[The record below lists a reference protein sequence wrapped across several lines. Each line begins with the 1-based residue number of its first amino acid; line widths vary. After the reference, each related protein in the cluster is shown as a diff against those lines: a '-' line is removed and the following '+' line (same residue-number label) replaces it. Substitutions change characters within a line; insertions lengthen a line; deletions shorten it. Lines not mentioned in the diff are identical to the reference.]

1 MNQQTLKLVT
11 DWFVQLVSIGSDQI
25 GSDHYQDCKGSDQIR
40 SDQCQSGSD
49 DSGWRSWLVDFC
61 NSEGINY
68 HGKDLGGLARSVDWV
83 RRNPDKIRFPRAYIQ
98 KIIDSAP
105 VQTHEVVNKVYNLP
119 EKKVEESTEL
129 THILD
134 IPIDE
139 IDRAVEKIT
148 DDNFSDILR
157 VLPSASLILFRDRAQ
172 TFGSQ
177 VKLRMMAAY
186 ALEKGVL

>member
-25 GSDHYQDCKGSDQIR
+25 GSDHNQDCKGSDQIR

-68 HGKDLGGLARSVDWV
+68 HGKDLGGLSRSVDWV

-105 VQTHEVVNKVYNLP
+105 VQTHEVVNKVYNFP
-119 EKKVEESTEL
+119 EKKVEESTEV
-129 THILD
+129 TEIMGY
-134 IPIDE
+134 PIDE
-139 IDRAVEKIT
+139 IDRAVDQIT

-157 VLPSASLILFRDRAQ
+157 VLPSTSLILFRDRAQ

>member
-105 VQTHEVVNKVYNLP
+105 QKTEEIVNKVYTSP
-119 EKKVEESTEL
+119 KKTEEVSTEL
-129 THILD
+129 TEID
-134 IPIDE
+134 GIPISK
-139 IDRAVEKIT
+139 IDDAVSNINR
-148 DDNFSDILR
+148 DNLEYYCSL
-157 VLPSASLILFRDRAQ
+157 LPSFTDRLFRDRA
-172 TFGSQ
+172 S
-177 VKLRMMAAY
+177 VLASEWKLRMVATY
-186 ALEKGVL
+186 AIKKGVL